1 MYAVIDIET
10 TGGNFHKEAMTEV
23 AVLITDGQRLIDSWS
38 SLLNPGKSIPIEVSR
53 ITGITNEMV
62 RNAPSFPM
70 VARRIVE
77 MTEGCTLVG
86 HNVSFDYS
94 FIRENFRRL
103 GHPVYAQDEP
113 PGLPRPA
120 FIQPGP
126 FMPFAEYRGEQPSP
140 RFGRCP
146 GNHGAAASYP

>member
-103 GHPVYAQDEP
+103 GYHYKRDTLCTLRMSRRVF
-113 PGLPRPA
+113 PGLPS
-120 FIQPGP
+120 
-126 FMPFAEYRGEQPSP
+126 YSL
-140 RFGRCP
+140 GRLCRSL
-146 GNHGAAASYP
+146 NIEV